1 MDKQKKE
8 KMLLGVTRL
17 DFCYGIQVVGS
28 KSGTNN
34 MKAWIM
40 MSASN
45 RIMHHVMNSNDLILV
60 F

>member
-1 MDKQKKE
+1 M
-8 KMLLGVTRL
+8 
-17 DFCYGIQVVGS
+17 VVGS

-45 RIMHHVMNSNDLILV
+45 GIMHHVENSNDLILV